1 MIISR
6 WVAKVVLAGELPL
19 VAERWIHSTSGPPIV
34 HSIILH
40 HLSLS
45 SLVKQPLINRS
56 NQEPA
61 SQKKKRTGLSKMRRH
76 QCRMVLAFMHNRRI
90 FLIENKKKET
100 GGIGGW

>member
-1 MIISR
+1 MIICR

-61 SQKKKRTGLSKMRRH
+61 SQKKK
-76 QCRMVLAFMHNRRI
+76 NRI
-90 FLIENKKKET
+90 IKDEEASVPYGVGVHAQSPHFFN
-100 GGIGGW
+100 